1 MPDVEEFRL
10 DNGIT
15 FYLVEDRELPLI
27 RINAIVKTGSLLD
40 PAGKTGLASLTGQVM
55 RNGGSVNYPADKL
68 NVLLEDKA
76 AFLSTSIGSGS
87 GNASLNLLK
96 EDFDELLPV
105 FIDLLQ
111 NPLFPEDKIELAKIQ
126 NKSSISR
133 RNDDQQQIAS
143 REFQKLIY
151 GENSPYTRQAEY
163 ATIDAIS
170 RDDMVEFHKNAF
182 VGNNMMVGIIGDF
195 DTREMKRK
203 LEKAFSVLAA
213 GSATNLIYPE
223 VNYNYPATVNF
234 IDKPDVNQS
243 YVMLGHIGGLRNNPD
258 YAALQVMNQVLS
270 GGFSSRLFQEVR
282 TNLGLAYAVFGQYS
296 SGIHY
301 PGTFYSAVMTKSET
315 TAEAIDAIIN
325 EIKKL
330 QESPISESELQDTKD
345 QFLNS
350 LVFRYDSKSK
360 ILNERLNNEY
370 NGLSEK
376 AFDELMEGIKAT
388 TAEDVQ
394 RVAKEYLK
402 PGALQILVVGNAA
415 EIGNQ
420 LEKYGNINKPDITIP
435 EPASETEN
443 SGDTEMGKTLLNKMA
458 AAIISPGTEVE
469 NINEEMVITQKTP
482 MGNFDIISSGTT
494 NYNNYSSERTMV
506 TPQGEIQMSIK
517 NGSVSMEMM
526 GQKQQLPPAI
536 AQPIMNELKR
546 NYVAIAL
553 HAAEL
558 EAQYLGEETVDGQ
571 NLAIIAINNGVKI
584 TYLLNPETGLPVLS
598 RYSDVNPQT
607 GQIVNAEVLYSDWKS
622 VDGVN
627 YAYSMVSKNNGEE
640 AATLKVQ
647 KHSLTD

>member
-163 ATIDAIS
+163 TTIDAIS
-170 RDDMVEFHKNAF
+170 RDDMVKFHKNAF

-315 TAEAIDAIIN
+315 TAQAIDAIIN

-360 ILNERLNNEY
+360 ILNERLSNEY
-370 NGLSEK
+370 NGLSEN

-388 TAEDVQ
+388 TVEDVQ
-394 RVAKEYLK
+394 RVANEYLK
-402 PGALQILVVGNAA
+402 PGALQILVVGNAE

-420 LEKYGNINKPDITIP
+420 LEKYGTVHEPDITIP

-443 SGDTEMGKTLLNKMA
+443 SGDAEMGKTLLNTMA
-458 AAIISPGTEVE
+458 AAIITPGTEVV

-546 NYVAIAL
+546 NYIAIAL

-571 NLAIIAINNGVKI
+571 NLAIIAVNNGVKI

-598 RYSDVNPQT
+598 RYSDMNPQT

-640 AATLKVQ
+640 AAILKVQ

>member
-111 NPLFPEDKIELAKIQ
+111 NPLFPEDKIDLAKIQ

-143 REFQKLIY
+143 REFRKLIY

-203 LEKAFSVLAA
+203 LEKAFSALAA
-213 GSATNLIYPE
+213 GSETNLIYPE